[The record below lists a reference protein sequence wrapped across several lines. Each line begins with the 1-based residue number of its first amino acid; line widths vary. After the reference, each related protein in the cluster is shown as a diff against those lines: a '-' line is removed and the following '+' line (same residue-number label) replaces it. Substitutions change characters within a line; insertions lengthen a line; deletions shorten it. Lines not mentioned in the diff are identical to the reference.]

1 MRMPKEK
8 LIELLKRIVTALE
21 DNESAEGSISY
32 EQGQADLNSYRVH
45 ANVRIGDGGF
55 LIQ

>member
-1 MRMPKEK
+1 M
-8 LIELLKRIVTALE
+8 LIRLLNRKWLPDGIAP
-21 DNESAEGSISY
+21 AEGSISY

-45 ANVRIGDGGF
+45 ANVRVGDGGF